1 MKMNLLELV
10 AKVRRYTRDL
20 TGSLFTSEDVED
32 FCNEGIH
39 RLRNIPE
46 LRNMATLHSPTDEVN
61 LLPNQYHYF
70 IALYG
75 ASRCFTQDEQ
85 HYQAEQFMSEFEN
98 KVFQLERD
106 IASGVIEI
114 IDGNGNAIV
123 DTSRVDYILEEY
135 FEKRDE

>member
-1 MKMNLLELV
+1 MNLMELI

-20 TGSLFTSEDVED
+20 TGSLFTSEDAQD
-32 FCNEGIH
+32 FCNEGIQ
-39 RLRNIPE
+39 RLRAIPE
-46 LRNMATLHSPTDEVN
+46 LKNMVELQTSTDAVI

-85 HYQAEQFMSEFEN
+85 HYQAEQFMNEFET
-98 KVFQLERD
+98 KVFTLERD
-106 IASGVIEI
+106 IASGNVEI
-114 IDGNGNAIV
+114 TDNNGNVIV
-123 DTSRVDYILEEY
+123 DSSRNDYVKEEY

>member
-1 MKMNLLELV
+1 MNLMELI

-20 TGSLFTSEDVED
+20 TGSLFTSEDVQD
-32 FCNEGIH
+32 FCNEGIQ
-39 RLRNIPE
+39 RLRAIPE
-46 LRNMATLHSPTDEVN
+46 LKNMVELQTSTDAVI

-85 HYQAEQFMSEFEN
+85 HYQAEQFMNEFET
-98 KVFQLERD
+98 KVFTLERD
-106 IASGVIEI
+106 IASGNVEI
-114 IDGNGNAIV
+114 TDNNGNVIV
-123 DTSRVDYILEEY
+123 DSSRNDYVKEEY

>member
-46 LRNMATLHSPTDEVN
+46 LRNMVELHSPTDEVN

-85 HYQAEQFMSEFEN
+85 HAIAQQFMNEYEFKTQELDLLIN
-98 KVFQLERD
+98 DGDL
-106 IASGVIEI
+106 VIEGAENVGGEF
-114 IDGNGNAIV
+114 DHVKNV
-123 DTSRVDYILEEY
+123 YFLEDD
-135 FEKRDE
+135 R

>member
-39 RLRNIPE
+39 RLRAIPE
-46 LRNMATLHSPTDEVN
+46 LRNMVELKTATDEVN

-106 IASGVIEI
+106 IANGTIEI
-114 IDGNGNAIV
+114 KDPNGNAII
-123 DTSRVDYILEEY
+123 DTSRTDYVSNEY